1 MANWFIN
8 LLQVFGGTGAPFGN
22 KCSNDV
28 IVWKTCVGDAKLQIL
43 DVSGTRPPGQ
53 YGQAIFCND
62 GYFYSIGGTD
72 GFAYNCDVYRLVCN
86 YFMLNLYE

>member
-1 MANWFIN
+1 M
-8 LLQVFGGTGAPFGN
+8 LQIFGGTGAPFGN

-28 IVWKTCVGDAKLQIL
+28 IVWKTCVGDAKLQTL

-72 GFAYNCDVYRLVCN
+72 GFAYNCDVYRLVSAKALIALIII
-86 YFMLNLYE
+86 Y